1 MKSLEEIHP
10 YISIHALLAE
20 SDAHQNRINK
30 SLPYFYPRS
39 PCGERQC
46 WKRHKC
52 RKSQKFLSTLSLR
65 RATDKVLE
73 AVSRNG
79 ISIHALLAESDNGR
93 KSLNALAEYFYP
105 RSPCGERPNF
115 HRVRYNTVDIS
126 IHALLAESDD
136 TDWEIVNVP
145 KISIHALLA
154 ESDRHLSQLIP
165 LHSYFYPRS
174 PCGERLAEVDGEDT
188 SSGDFYP
195 RSPCGERPT
204 ITGIIYSD
212 RKISIHALLA
222 ESDDLHRGEM
232 VLTARISIHALLAE
246 SDRATSFAVSVAE
259 NFYPRSPCGERPEA
273 DGIVDVIGEFLS
285 TLSLRRAT
293 LRKFRWVLL
302 VGNFYPRSPCGE
314 RLISLL

>member
-1 MKSLEEIHP
+1 MRRATCPSGSYSHKHG
-10 YISIHALLAE
+10 ISIHALLAE
-20 SDAHQNRINK
+20 SDLATIARALHI
-30 SLPYFYPRS
+30 S
-39 PCGERQC
+39 
-46 WKRHKC
+46 
-52 RKSQKFLSTLSLR
+52 KFLSTLSLR
-65 RATDKVLE
+65 RATWGLPE
-73 AVSRNG
+73 NSPG
-79 ISIHALLAESDNGR
+79 IA
-93 KSLNALAEYFYP
+93 
-105 RSPCGERPNF
+105 
-115 HRVRYNTVDIS
+115 
-126 IHALLAESDD
+126 
-136 TDWEIVNVP
+136 
-145 KISIHALLA
+145 
-154 ESDRHLSQLIP
+154 
-165 LHSYFYPRS
+165 
-174 PCGERLAEVDGEDT
+174 
-188 SSGDFYP
+188 DFYP

>member
-105 RSPCGERPNF
+105 RSPCGERPAFVAINPF
-115 HRVRYNTVDIS
+115 ALLFLSTLSLRRATGVSLKIRPELLIS
-126 IHALLAESDD
+126 IHALLAESD
-136 TDWEIVNVP
+136 P
-145 KISIHALLA
+145 
-154 ESDRHLSQLIP
+154 
-165 LHSYFYPRS
+165 
-174 PCGERLAEVDGEDT
+174 G
-188 SSGDFYP
+188 
-195 RSPCGERPT
+195 
-204 ITGIIYSD
+204 
-212 RKISIHALLA
+212 
-222 ESDDLHRGEM
+222 
-232 VLTARISIHALLAE
+232 
-246 SDRATSFAVSVAE
+246 
-259 NFYPRSPCGERPEA
+259 
-273 DGIVDVIGEFLS
+273 
-285 TLSLRRAT
+285 
-293 LRKFRWVLL
+293 
-302 VGNFYPRSPCGE
+302 
-314 RLISLL
+314 